1 MSSTFRPWSV
11 GRPWSTETALP
22 FNLSSAAPRPFCAG
36 AVPAQAQNNTRP
48 TIAISSRFMI
58 FSFDIDKLLGDA
70 AAGGRVSTLRSDAA
84 QRITYNDRERGSYF
98 ALKSAESCVSPQ

>member
-1 MSSTFRPWSV
+1 
-11 GRPWSTETALP
+11 
-22 FNLSSAAPRPFCAG
+22 
-36 AVPAQAQNNTRP
+36 
-48 TIAISSRFMI
+48 MI

-70 AAGGRVSTLRSDAA
+70 AARGRVSTLRSDAA